1 MSQFRTLVDI
11 QRNLNQTGYR
21 HKNLFLGSCFTE
33 NIGETM
39 ELLGYDVDIN
49 PFGIL
54 YNPVSISKCILRLI
68 EGKPFDISELFQ
80 HNGLWH
86 SYMHHGR
93 FSGETSEAV
102 VLKINDRLSQSSQN
116 IREAGFLFVTLG
128 TAWIY
133 ELKTTG
139 EVVSNC
145 HKVPAREFRRFRLSV
160 GETVEDLR
168 NSLDAV
174 WSVNPELKVV
184 FTVSPIRH
192 TSDGATENQL
202 SKATLLLAA
211 DALVKGYG
219 ADRVYYFPSYE
230 LVMDE
235 LRDYR
240 FYAEDMVHLSN
251 VAVQFIWKKFEEA
264 AIDSESKE
272 ISEKV
277 GSINKGLEHRPFN
290 RCTPE
295 HLLFLENTLAKVLA
309 ISNNF
314 PYIKL
319 EKPKQM
325 LVGEIENIRQ
335 VLEPKIIN
343 AESGK

>member
-1 MSQFRTLVDI
+1 MSQFRTPVEI
-11 QRNLNQTGYR
+11 QRMPNQTGYR

-33 NIGETM
+33 NIGEAL

-54 YNPVSISKCILRLI
+54 YNPVSISRCLLRLV
-68 EGKPFDISELFQ
+68 EGEPFNTSELFQ
-80 HNGLWH
+80 YNGLWH

-93 FSGETSEAV
+93 FSGQTSET
-102 VLKINDRLSQSSQN
+102 VLHKINSRLLQSSQN
-116 IREAGFLFVTLG
+116 IRKAGFLFITLG

-133 ELKTTG
+133 ELKNTG

-160 GETVEDLR
+160 SETVEALR
-168 NSLDAV
+168 NALYAV
-174 WSVNPELKVV
+174 WSINPELRVV

-192 TSDGATENQL
+192 TSDGAVENQL

-211 DALVKGYG
+211 DALVKGLG
-219 ADRVYYFPSYE
+219 LDRVYYFPSYE

-240 FYAEDMVHLSN
+240 FYSEDMVHLSN
-251 VAVQFIWKKFEEA
+251 VAVQFIWKKFELA
-264 AIDSESKE
+264 AIDTESRE

-277 GSINKGLEHRPFN
+277 GAINRALEHRPFN
-290 RCTPE
+290 RFTPE

-309 ISNNF
+309 LSSNF

-319 EKPKQM
+319 EKQKQI
-325 LVGEIENIRQ
+325 LVDEIENIRK
-335 VLEPKIIN
+335 VLQDKVLIT
-343 AESGK
+343 

>member
-1 MSQFRTLVDI
+1 MSQFRTPVEI
-11 QRNLNQTGYR
+11 QRMPNQTGYR
-21 HKNLFLGSCFTE
+21 HKNLFIGSCFTE
-33 NIGETM
+33 NIGDAM
-39 ELLGYDVDIN
+39 ELLGYNVDIN

-54 YNPVSISKCILRLI
+54 YNPVSISKCILRLVD
-68 EGKPFDISELFQ
+68 GKPFDVSELIK

-93 FSGETSEAV
+93 FSDETSETA
-102 VLKINDRLSQSSQN
+102 LHKIDSRLLQSSQS
-116 IREAGFLFVTLG
+116 IREAGFLFITLG

-145 HKVPAREFRRFRLSV
+145 HKVPAKEFRRFRITV
-160 GETVEDLR
+160 GETVEALR
-168 NSLDAV
+168 NALDVA
-174 WSVNPELKVV
+174 WSVNPELRVV
-184 FTVSPIRH
+184 LTVSPIRH
-192 TSDGATENQL
+192 TSDGAIENQL
-202 SKATLLLAA
+202 SKSTLLLAA

-219 ADRVYYFPSYE
+219 PDRCYYFPSYE

-251 VAVQFIWKKFEEA
+251 VAIQFIWKKFEEA
-264 AIDSESKE
+264 AIDKESRG

-277 GSINKGLEHRPFN
+277 AAINRALEHRPFN
-290 RCTPE
+290 RVTPE
-295 HLLFLENTLAKVLA
+295 HLNFLENTLTKVLYL
-309 ISNNF
+309 SSNF

-319 EKPKQM
+319 EKQKQI
-325 LVGEIENIRQ
+325 LVDEIEYIRKVLQ
-335 VLEPKIIN
+335 VKIMN
-343 AESGK
+343 D

>member
-1 MSQFRTLVDI
+1 MSQFSTPVEI
-11 QRNLNQTGYR
+11 QRMPNQTGYR
-21 HKNLFLGSCFTE
+21 QKNLFMGSCFTE
-33 NIGETM
+33 NMGEAM

-54 YNPVSISKCILRLI
+54 YNPVSISKSILRLV
-68 EGKPFDISELFQ
+68 EGKPFETFELFQ
-80 HNGLWH
+80 HNTLWH

-93 FSGETSEAV
+93 FSDDTSEAV
-102 VLKINDRLSQSSQN
+102 LHKINSRLLRSSQY
-116 IREAGFLFVTLG
+116 IREAGFLFITLG

-145 HKVPAREFRRFRLSV
+145 HKVPAREFCRFRLSV
-160 GETVEDLR
+160 GETVEALR
-168 NSLDAV
+168 NALDAV
-174 WSVNPELKVV
+174 WAVNPELRVV

-219 ADRVYYFPSYE
+219 PDRCYYFPSYE

-264 AIDSESKE
+264 AIESESRE

-277 GSINKGLEHRPFN
+277 VAINKALEHRPFN
-290 RCTPE
+290 RFTPE
-295 HLLFLENTLAKVLA
+295 HLLFLENTLAKIVA
-309 ISNNF
+309 IFNSF
-314 PYIKL
+314 PFIKL
-319 EKPKQM
+319 EKQQKM
-325 LVGEIENIRQ
+325 LVGEIEKIRN
-335 VLEPKIIN
+335 VLKN
-343 AESGK
+343 KF